1 MGERQLE
8 KVIQIGARKLID
20 VNYKNKFISS
30 EEFFSDH
37 DIALDTDII
46 IFGASPFQLSK
57 YNGYATNPY
66 DLACFEKKISKLN
79 FKKVIYLSSASVYGL
94 TNNETSFIETDELL
108 GVSSYAHEK
117 IYFESII
124 RTYCEQIN
132 ADVLILRIAGLF
144 NLEKKGQSSKNLLD
158 KIFHQVNNETAGYL
172 DIFHCGNQIRNFCEI
187 TFLKKVIDILIDEP
201 HQSSIYNVANT
212 SPVRLKEMINKLN
225 LSIEKPLKINYETSL
240 ETNIHNSLDSSL
252 LFNEYNGLSELYLN
266 EDILIKKLT
275 NSYL

>member
-57 YNGYATNPY
+57 HNGYATNPY
-66 DLACFEKKISKLN
+66 DLTCFEKKISKLN

-124 RTYCEQIN
+124 QNYCRKIN
-132 ADVLILRIAGLF
+132 ASTIILRIAGLF
-144 NLEKKGQSSKNLLD
+144 DLEQKEKSSKNLLD
-158 KIFHQVNNETAGYL
+158 KIFYQINNEVDDEL
-172 DIFHCGNQIRNFCEI
+172 DIFHSGNQIRNFCEV
-187 TFLKKVIDILIDEP
+187 TFLKKVIGILIEGR
-201 HQSSIYNVANT
+201 HQYSIYNVANT
-212 SPVRLKEMINKLN
+212 SPISLKQMISKLN
-225 LSIEKPLKINYETSL
+225 LILEKPLKINYKTSQ

-252 LFNEYNGLSELYLN
+252 LFNEHKSLSDLYISD
-266 EDILIKKLT
+266 DILIKKLVS
-275 NSYL
+275 SYL